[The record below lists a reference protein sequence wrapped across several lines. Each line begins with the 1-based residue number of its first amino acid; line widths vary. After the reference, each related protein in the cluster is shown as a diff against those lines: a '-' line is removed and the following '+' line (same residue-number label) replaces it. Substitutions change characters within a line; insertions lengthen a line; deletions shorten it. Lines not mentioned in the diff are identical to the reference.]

1 MKLFNLNGKNAVVLG
16 GGGVLGTSISEGLAE
31 AGANVA
37 ICDLRADKA
46 QSLAKKIESEYGVKA
61 EGYELDAMNSDSLKK
76 VCFDI
81 LKEFKS
87 INILVNAV
95 GGNVKEATTSETLSF
110 FDLSNVALQKVV
122 DLNLMAG
129 AIMPSQVFGREMANS
144 QEDGSIINI
153 SSMNYFR
160 PLTRTPGYSAAKAAV
175 SNFTQWL
182 AVDLAQAY
190 GEKIRVN
197 AIAPGFF
204 LTDQN
209 RFLLTDPE
217 TGELKP
223 RGNKIIQH
231 TPMGRFGKPDDL
243 IGTLIWLASDASKFV
258 TGITIPVD
266 GGFSAYSGV

>member
-1 MKLFNLNGKNAVVLG
+1 MKLFDLKGRNAVVLG
-16 GGGVLGTSISEGLAE
+16 GGGILGTSISEGLAE
-31 AGANVA
+31 AGANIAV
-37 ICDLRADKA
+37 CDLKADIA
-46 QSLAKKIESEYGVKA
+46 LILAKKIESDYRVKA
-61 EGYELDAMNSDSLKK
+61 RGYKVDAMNIDSLKG
-76 VCFDI
+76 VCAEI
-81 LKEFKS
+81 LKEFGAV
-87 INILVNAV
+87 NILVNAV
-95 GGNVKEATTSETLSF
+95 GGNMKEATTSETQSF
-110 FDLSNVALQKVV
+110 FDLPNAALRKVV

-129 AIMPSQVFGREMANS
+129 AILPSQIFGREMANS
-144 QEDGSIINI
+144 SDDGSIINI
-153 SSMNYFR
+153 SSMNYYR

-182 AVDLAQAY
+182 AVDMAQVY

-209 RFLLTDPE
+209 RFLLTDPA

-231 TPMGRFGKPDDL
+231 TPMGRFGQPADL

-258 TGITIPVD
+258 TGITVPVD
-266 GGFSAYSGV
+266 GGFSSYSGV

>member
-1 MKLFNLNGKNAVVLG
+1 LN
-16 GGGVLGTSISEGLAE
+16 
-31 AGANVA
+31 
-37 ICDLRADKA
+37 
-46 QSLAKKIESEYGVKA
+46 LAKKIESDYRVKA
-61 EGYELDAMNSDSLKK
+61 KGYEVDAMNIDSLKG
-76 VCFDI
+76 VCAEI
-81 LKEFKS
+81 LKEFGAV
-87 INILVNAV
+87 NILVNAV
-95 GGNVKEATTSETLSF
+95 GGNMKEATTSETQSF
-110 FDLSNVALQKVV
+110 FDLPNAALRKVV

-129 AIMPSQVFGREMANS
+129 AILPSQIFGREMANS
-144 QEDGSIINI
+144 SDDGSIINI
-153 SSMNYFR
+153 SSMNYYR

-182 AVDLAQAY
+182 AVDMAQVY

-209 RFLLTDPE
+209 RFLLTDPA

-231 TPMGRFGKPDDL
+231 TPMGRFGQPADL

-258 TGITIPVD
+258 TGITVPVD
-266 GGFSAYSGV
+266 GGFSSYSGV